1 MSEDKKDEN
10 IISSNDNEEKI
21 EKMIINLQLMK
32 NLMSLQLSLII
43 I

>member
-21 EKMIINLQLMK
+21 EKVDNQPTVDEK
-32 NLMSLQLSLII
+32 SNELSIKFS
-43 I
+43 